1 MRLPEPARP
10 VAIAPG
16 IRRRMSGVL
25 ILILGCMLSGCT
37 GVFLQPDRVAHFPGR
52 SVETPVTD
60 VWITAPDGTA
70 LHALYLPARG
80 RARATVLYL
89 HGNAENLSSH
99 IHLARWLP
107 GRGYNLLA
115 LDYRGYGRSEGRA
128 AVAGVHQDV
137 QAALSWLVE
146 RDGAPL
152 VLYGH
157 SLGGS
162 VAIHAAATSPH
173 RTRIAAVIADSAFAS
188 YRDIARE
195 KLGQLWLTWPLQ
207 WPLSWLISD
216 RYAALPVVGQLSP
229 IPLLLIH
236 GEHDPV
242 VPVHHAESLF
252 AAAGEPR
259 ALGRIPQGGHIDS
272 VRRAAV
278 RDRMHAY
285 LDAITARS
293 PAVTHPDGVVQ

>member
-128 AVAGVHQDV
+128 GVAGVHQDV
-137 QAALSWLVE
+137 QAALSCWSNVTV
-146 RDGAPL
+146 RRWCSTGTAWAVRWP
-152 VLYGH
+152 
-157 SLGGS
+157 S
-162 VAIHAAATSPH
+162 TRRQPR
-173 RTRIAAVIADSAFAS
+173 RT
-188 YRDIARE
+188 ARE
-195 KLGQLWLTWPLQ
+195 
-207 WPLSWLISD
+207 
-216 RYAALPVVGQLSP
+216 LPRSLPTAPSP
-229 IPLLLIH
+229 
-236 GEHDPV
+236 V
-242 VPVHHAESLF
+242 
-252 AAAGEPR
+252 
-259 ALGRIPQGGHIDS
+259 
-272 VRRAAV
+272 
-278 RDRMHAY
+278 
-285 LDAITARS
+285 TATLPGKS
-293 PAVTHPDGVVQ
+293 SASSG